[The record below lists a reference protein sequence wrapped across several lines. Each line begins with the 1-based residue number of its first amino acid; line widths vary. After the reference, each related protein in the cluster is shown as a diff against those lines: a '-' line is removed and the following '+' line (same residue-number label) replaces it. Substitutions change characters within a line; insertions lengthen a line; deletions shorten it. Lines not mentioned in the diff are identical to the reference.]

1 LPQGKTVG
9 QIDVS
14 YRKNDN
20 YPARSCMMS
29 HSVSVVRLVQLVLL
43 YFVVADATPVA
54 AVVFG
59 GRRGT
64 GVVVAVFDNRPPV

>member
-1 LPQGKTVG
+1 
-9 QIDVS
+9 
-14 YRKNDN
+14 
-20 YPARSCMMS
+20 MS
-29 HSVSVVRLVQLVLL
+29 HSVSVVRLVQLVL

-59 GRRGT
+59 GRLGT